1 MDDEARV
8 RAVLKHI
15 RNGSG
20 LGDFPGSRS
29 EKLAVVARADRFRLV
44 QWSKARGRYRITLAG
59 RWKLVNKRRLARR
72 LSAPAI
78 AVTVV
83 VTLGFWLSA
92 DGSRLLA
99 DWQTQP
105 RKTEVAAI
113 AAKEAAL
120 GTRNLAANP
129 QPSLAPA
136 ATDPR
141 DPAEQPSVVP
151 VAAPAEPQPAKPAA
165 NPAAHEPKHARAKR
179 KVAKSRHRETPWGTT
194 WRGSD
199 PAFAYQSPGQYR
211 QPSYPSYGGRSN
223 WSTFR

>member
-15 RNGSG
+15 RNGSD

-44 QWSKARGRYRITLAG
+44 QWSKTRGRYRITLAG

-78 AVTVV
+78 AFTVV

-99 DWQTQP
+99 DWQAQP
-105 RKTEVAAI
+105 RKMEVAAI

-120 GTRNLAANP
+120 GTATRSVASDP
-129 QPSLAPA
+129 QPTLAPA

-141 DPAEQPSVVP
+141 DEQPSAIP
-151 VAAPAEPQPAKPAA
+151 AAAPAEPKPAKPAA
-165 NPAAHEPKHARAKR
+165 TPAAHEPKHARAKR
-179 KVAKSRHRETPWGTT
+179 KVAKSRHKESPWQT
-194 WRGSD
+194 WRAGN
-199 PAFAYQSPGQYR
+199 PGFAYQSPGQYR